1 MVYGRN
7 VRGPFELLKEEW
19 ESKENRVM
27 NICQWVNELKQRLE
41 MIRDIVVER
50 EGLAKETMKVQYDK
64 RAKERELRLRY
75 RVAPTLT
82 TLQLKINHMVTT
94 WLLAVISSPTHKHT
108 SVVKCQEV

>member
-7 VRGPFELLKEEW
+7 VRGPLELLKEEW

-64 RAKERELRLRY
+64 RAKERDYGIELHPLS
-75 RVAPTLT
+75 LHC
-82 TLQLKINHMVTT
+82 N
-94 WLLAVISSPTHKHT
+94 
-108 SVVKCQEV
+108 

>member
-7 VRGPFELLKEEW
+7 VRGPLELLKEEW

-27 NICQWVNELKQRLE
+27 NINCQWVNELKQRLE

-64 RAKERELRLRY
+64 RANEREL
-75 RVAPTLT
+75 TEG
-82 TLQLKINHMVTT
+82 QMVMMKK
-94 WLLAVISSPTHKHT
+94 PRR
-108 SVVKCQEV
+108 SVEHRTRALMALG